1 MIPFVLGAVV
11 GGIAVTALGES
22 KIGKKISKEGTR
34 LIDTLDD
41 RITALAKKVDE
52 DHEICKTLKCGYENV
67 STRLNTFIKTT
78 GEKLSS
84 SIEEGKEYFSSVTED
99 KNCGNNNNDV
109 DLSNATTLGKCPF
122 CSGNILATDDKIV
135 CENSKITGCKFSFP
149 RNMMQAVGKNN
160 LTDAEIES
168 ILSEG
173 KVEVTLISKKSGKP
187 YSAYL
192 IPDEQY
198 GIKIELKEKTNPVK
212 ETENNKQAT
221 KGAVE
226 KKIVKKSTIPKKPQP
241 KKK

>member
-22 KIGKKISKEGTR
+22 KIGKKISKEGTK

-78 GEKLSS
+78 GEKLSN
-84 SIEEGKEYFSSVTED
+84 SIEEGKEYFSSVTEH
-99 KNCGNNNNDV
+99 
-109 DLSNATTLGKCPF
+109 
-122 CSGNILATDDKIV
+122 
-135 CENSKITGCKFSFP
+135 
-149 RNMMQAVGKNN
+149 
-160 LTDAEIES
+160 
-168 ILSEG
+168 
-173 KVEVTLISKKSGKP
+173 
-187 YSAYL
+187 
-192 IPDEQY
+192 
-198 GIKIELKEKTNPVK
+198 KEANPVK
-212 ETENNKQAT
+212 ETDEGAKQAT

-226 KKIVKKSTIPKKPQP
+226 KKIVKKSTIPKKPQS

>member
-78 GEKLSS
+78 GEKLSN

-109 DLSNATTLGKCPF
+109 DLSNAITLGKCPF

-149 RNMMQAVGKNN
+149 RNMMQAMGKNN

-173 KVEVTLISKKSGKP
+173 KVEVTLISKKKWE
-187 YSAYL
+187 AL
-192 IPDEQY
+192 
-198 GIKIELKEKTNPVK
+198 
-212 ETENNKQAT
+212 
-221 KGAVE
+221 
-226 KKIVKKSTIPKKPQP
+226 
-241 KKK
+241 

>member
-84 SIEEGKEYFSSVTED
+84 SIEEGKEYFSSVTEH
-99 KNCGNNNNDV
+99 
-109 DLSNATTLGKCPF
+109 
-122 CSGNILATDDKIV
+122 
-135 CENSKITGCKFSFP
+135 
-149 RNMMQAVGKNN
+149 
-160 LTDAEIES
+160 
-168 ILSEG
+168 
-173 KVEVTLISKKSGKP
+173 
-187 YSAYL
+187 
-192 IPDEQY
+192 
-198 GIKIELKEKTNPVK
+198 KEANPVK
-212 ETENNKQAT
+212 ETENSKKAA
-221 KGAVE
+221 KDAVDK
-226 KKIVKKSTIPKKPQP
+226 KKIVKKSTAPKRPQP

>member
-52 DHEICKTLKCGYENV
+52 DHEICKTLKSGYENV

-84 SIEEGKEYFSSVTED
+84 SIEEGKEYFSSVTEH
-99 KNCGNNNNDV
+99 
-109 DLSNATTLGKCPF
+109 
-122 CSGNILATDDKIV
+122 
-135 CENSKITGCKFSFP
+135 
-149 RNMMQAVGKNN
+149 
-160 LTDAEIES
+160 
-168 ILSEG
+168 
-173 KVEVTLISKKSGKP
+173 
-187 YSAYL
+187 
-192 IPDEQY
+192 
-198 GIKIELKEKTNPVK
+198 KEANPAK
-212 ETENNKQAT
+212 ETEGAKQAT
-221 KGAVE
+221 KGAVDK
-226 KKIVKKSTIPKKPQP
+226 KKIVKKSTIPKKPQS

>member
-78 GEKLSS
+78 GEKLSN
-84 SIEEGKEYFSSVTED
+84 SIEEGKEYFASVTEH
-99 KNCGNNNNDV
+99 
-109 DLSNATTLGKCPF
+109 
-122 CSGNILATDDKIV
+122 
-135 CENSKITGCKFSFP
+135 
-149 RNMMQAVGKNN
+149 
-160 LTDAEIES
+160 
-168 ILSEG
+168 
-173 KVEVTLISKKSGKP
+173 
-187 YSAYL
+187 
-192 IPDEQY
+192 
-198 GIKIELKEKTNPVK
+198 KEANPTK
-212 ETENNKQAT
+212 ETESSKQAT

-226 KKIVKKSTIPKKPQP
+226 KKIVKKSTVPKKPQSN
-241 KKK
+241 KK

>member
-52 DHEICKTLKCGYENV
+52 DHEICKTLKSGYENV

-84 SIEEGKEYFSSVTED
+84 SIEEGKEYFSSVTEH
-99 KNCGNNNNDV
+99 
-109 DLSNATTLGKCPF
+109 
-122 CSGNILATDDKIV
+122 
-135 CENSKITGCKFSFP
+135 
-149 RNMMQAVGKNN
+149 
-160 LTDAEIES
+160 
-168 ILSEG
+168 
-173 KVEVTLISKKSGKP
+173 
-187 YSAYL
+187 
-192 IPDEQY
+192 
-198 GIKIELKEKTNPVK
+198 KEANPAK
-212 ETENNKQAT
+212 ETEGAKQAT
-221 KGAVE
+221 KVAVDK
-226 KKIVKKSTIPKKPQP
+226 KKIVKKSTIPKKPQS